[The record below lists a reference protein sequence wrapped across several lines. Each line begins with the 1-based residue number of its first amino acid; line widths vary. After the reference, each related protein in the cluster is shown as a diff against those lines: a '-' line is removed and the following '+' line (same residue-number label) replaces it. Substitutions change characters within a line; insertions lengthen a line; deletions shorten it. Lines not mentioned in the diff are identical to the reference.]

1 MKRKVSYCVKARV
14 TTALA
19 VVCAVGCAVSVSKAS
34 AADEILSWKGRSV
47 VFLGD
52 SITDK
57 SHVGCKTNYW
67 GFLAERMGF
76 SAHVY
81 GKNGWQ
87 SDGIPKQVAWAYADL
102 GEDVDAVFM
111 LIGTNDYNAGVP
123 LGEAY
128 AHSAEVVNRNGQPVE
143 LKKREPSFD
152 TATFCGRLNV
162 ALRTIKTTFPEA
174 QVVVMTPL
182 HRGFAEFGPRNV
194 QPDERYANVRGL
206 FIDDYVR
213 CVREAAALWSSPV
226 IDLYAEAGLLPNEP
240 TYADCFARGGKGDSL
255 HPSTVGHERLARVI
269 AARLA
274 ALPPTFRSR

>member
-1 MKRKVSYCVKARV
+1 MCGMKRKMKTSV
-14 TTALA
+14 A
-19 VVCAVGCAVSVSKAS
+19 VAVAVAWAVGGAVAAS
-34 AADEILSWKGRSV
+34 ENPMTDESLSWKGKSV

-57 SHVGCKTNYW
+57 CHVGCETNYW
-67 GFLAERMGF
+67 GFLSARMGF

-87 SDGIPKQVAWAYADL
+87 TDGIPKQVACAHADL
-102 GEDVDAVFM
+102 DEDVDAVFM

-128 AHSAEVVNRNGQPVE
+128 VQSTEVVNRNGQPVE

-162 ALRTIKTTFPEA
+162 ALRTIKTTFPRT

-182 HRGFAEFGPRNV
+182 HRGFAEFGPKNV
-194 QPDERYANVRGL
+194 QPDERYANARGL

-213 CVREAAALWSSPV
+213 CVREAAARWSSPV

-240 TYADCFARGGKGDSL
+240 VYAACFARGGKGDSL
-255 HPSTVGHERLARVI
+255 HPSTLGHERLARVI

-274 ALPPTFRSR
+274 SLPPTFRSR

>member
-1 MKRKVSYCVKARV
+1 MCGMKQRTRLAV
-14 TTALA
+14 ALA
-19 VVCAVGCAVSVSKAS
+19 GAWALGCAIVANGEPT
-34 AADEILSWKGRSV
+34 ADGLLSWKGRSA

-57 SHVGCKTNYW
+57 CHVGCETNYW
-67 GFLAERMGF
+67 GFLAARMGF

-87 SDGIPKQVAWAYADL
+87 TDGIPKQVAWAHDEL
-102 GEDVDAVFM
+102 GENVDAVFM

-128 AHSAEVVNRNGQPVE
+128 VQSTEAVNRNGQPVE

-162 ALRTIKTTFPEA
+162 ALRTIKTTFPQA

-182 HRGFAEFGPRNV
+182 HRGFAEFGPKNV

-213 CVREAAALWSSPV
+213 CVRAAAAIWSSPV

-240 TYADCFARGGKGDSL
+240 AYAACFARGGKGDSL

-274 ALPPTFRSR
+274 SLPPTFRR

>member
-1 MKRKVSYCVKARV
+1 MDMKQKV
-14 TTALA
+14 A
-19 VVCAVGCAVSVSKAS
+19 VAFAVAWVVGCAVSATEVPTAG
-34 AADEILSWKGRSV
+34 DHLSWMGKSV

-57 SHVGCKTNYW
+57 SHVGCETNYW
-67 GFLAERMGF
+67 GFLAARMGF
-76 SAHVY
+76 TAHVY
-81 GKNGWQ
+81 GMNGWQ
-87 SDGIPKQVAWAYADL
+87 SDGIPKQVAWAHADL
-102 GEDVDAVFM
+102 DEDVDAVFL

-128 AHSAEVVNRNGQPVE
+128 VHSTEVVNRNGQPVE

-152 TATFCGRLNV
+152 TATFRGRLNV
-162 ALRTIKTTFPEA
+162 ALRTVKTTFPSA

-182 HRGFAEFGPRNV
+182 HRGFAEFGPKNV

-240 TYADCFARGGKGDSL
+240 AYAACFARGGKGDSL

-274 ALPPTFRSR
+274 ALPPTFRMR